1 MRPDRKIFAYAKKL
15 LSLSLQDGVV
25 SAERVEAVLTALR
38 NQPPRNAKAILRAY
52 AKLIKRAIA
61 AQTAVV
67 ESAVPLDESALKAI
81 SQHFSQQYG
90 RAIVV
95 QSSENP
101 SLIAGLRVRIG
112 DDLYDASITG
122 RLERLAAGVR

>member
-15 LSLSLQDGVV
+15 LALSLQDGAV
-25 SAERVEAVLTALR
+25 SAARVEAVLTALR
-38 NQPPRNAKAILRAY
+38 TNPPRNPKAILRAY
-52 AKLIKRAIA
+52 AKLVKRAIA

-67 ESAVPLDESALKAI
+67 ESAVALDEPSLAAI
-81 SQHFSQQYG
+81 SQHYSQQYG
-90 RAIVV
+90 RPIVA

-101 SLIAGLRVRIG
+101 SLIAGLRVRVG

>member
-1 MRPDRKIFAYAKKL
+1 MRPDRKIFAHAKKL
-15 LSLSLQDGVV
+15 LALSLQDGAV

-38 NQPPRNAKAILRAY
+38 THPPRNAKAILRAY

-61 AQTAVV
+61 GQTAAV
-67 ESAVPLDESALKAI
+67 ESAVPLDESALKVI

-90 RAIVV
+90 RPIVA

>member
-1 MRPDRKIFAYAKKL
+1 MRPDRKIFAHAKKL
-15 LSLSLQDGVV
+15 LALSLQDGVV
-25 SAERVEAVLTALR
+25 SAERVEAVLSALR

-61 AQTAVV
+61 AQTAMV
-67 ESAVPLDESALKAI
+67 ESAVPLDESALKSI

-90 RAIVV
+90 RPIVA
-95 QSSENP
+95 QSSEN
-101 SLIAGLRVRIG
+101 SALIAGLRVRIG

-122 RLERLAAGVR
+122 RLARLAAGVR